1 MENLLIIFRSL
12 FKKGRNNLIKILS
25 LGVGLAVGL
34 VLIAKVYFDQSF
46 DNFFPETDQVYQ
58 VQMNFK
64 MGDADPSE
72 SNHTSGGLAIGFRE
86 DILETMSASRFTVL
100 NNGEHFYTTDGEKYR
115 SDIIMADS
123 CWFDIFPR
131 KMLVG
136 NPREVLARPMYV
148 LISDEIAERLGGA
161 SVAVGQTIW
170 IDGNKGKNLTIGG
183 VFERLP
189 YNTHLRYDMII
200 SMESISKFMWDGT
213 ENWLGNERYTTYVK
227 LRPGTS
233 MERVE
238 EEIDEMKNKRL
249 PMEEIKKMG
258 LELNYLLV
266 PLHDIYS
273 GSKEVKQMSWLL
285 GLLAFALLAT
295 AILNY
300 VLIVIS
306 SLVSRSKEMAV
317 HKCYGASEPNIL
329 NRMLV
334 ETCVDLFASL
344 LLAAVLIFV
353 FQGNIKSL
361 LNQEISVLFNAQ
373 SLWVLAGVCVVVFLV
388 SGLLPGYLFSRIPV
402 AAAFRNYNE
411 NRRFWKLGLLFVEF
425 IAAGFFA
432 VLLLVIVRQYNF
444 MVNDDTGYSADQI
457 AYCELAGVNR
467 ELRQKALDEVG
478 RLAEV
483 AEVSS
488 ASSLLF
494 YGASG
499 NNIALPDNDTDMFNV
514 ADLYF
519 VGNNYFDM
527 MRIPIIEGRLFRE
540 HGAANEVM
548 VSRSFANKIQAYVD
562 WTDGVVGKEILISE
576 HSEEDGPFTICGV
589 YENIRIGAIGMEDT
603 RPSIMFS
610 TATPANYMHIKFHQL
625 TAESMKAVEDLLVRL
640 LPDKDIQLYSYEAEL
655 LNRYS
660 DSKRFRDQVLIGGL
674 ITLII
679 CLIGLLGYTSDEM
692 NRRRKETAI
701 RKVNGATIMDI
712 LRLFVTDISRIALP
726 ALILGGMG
734 AAFVA
739 SRWMQQF
746 PQKADVSILTYLC
759 CGVVVFL
766 IILCAV
772 AIKSF
777 KAAVD
782 NPAESVKS
790 E

>member
-238 EEIDEMKNKRL
+238 EEIDDMKNKRL
-249 PMEEIKKMG
+249 PMEEIKKVG

-329 NRMLV
+329 KRMLV

-402 AAAFRNYNE
+402 AAAFRNYSE

-444 MVNDDTGYSADQI
+444 MVNDDTGYNADQI
-457 AYCELAGVNR
+457 AYCELSGVNR

-527 MRIPIIEGRLFRE
+527 MQIPIIEGRLFRE

-548 VSRSFANKIQAYVD
+548 VSRSFANKILAYVD
-562 WTDGVVGKEILISE
+562 WTDGVIGKEILISE
-576 HSEEDGPFTICGV
+576 HSEEGGTFTICGV

-610 TATPANYMHIKFHQL
+610 ATTPANYMQIKFHQL

-726 ALILGGMG
+726 ALIIGGMG
-734 AAFVA
+734 AALVA